1 MSVKNIL
8 LYLGIILSA
17 ISISAEPLSH
27 DHHGEDDHHH
37 DESCLIWHFVEMSS
51 LGDLSTLILNTQF
64 SNNFEGISNSSLQN
78 THSSLYS
85 SRAPPKI

>member
-1 MSVKNIL
+1 MLVKNIF

-27 DHHGEDDHHH
+27 DHHGEDGHHH
-37 DESCLIWHFVEMSS
+37 DEFCLIWHFVEMSS
-51 LGDLSTLILNTQF
+51 LDGLNTLILNTQF
-64 SNNFEGISNSSLQN
+64 SNDFEGISNNSFQN
-78 THSSLYS
+78 THSSFYS

>member
-1 MSVKNIL
+1 MLVKNIL

-17 ISISAEPLSH
+17 ISISAEPLSL
-27 DHHGEDDHHH
+27 DHHGEDGHHH
-37 DESCLIWHFVEMSS
+37 DESCLIWHFVDMSS
-51 LGDLSTLILNTQF
+51 LEDLNTLNLDTQF
-64 SNNFEGISNSSLQN
+64 KNDFEGISNNSLQN

>member
-8 LYLGIILSA
+8 LYFGITLSA

-27 DHHGEDDHHH
+27 DHHEEDGHRH
-37 DESCLIWHFVEMSS
+37 DVSCLIWHFVEIFS
-51 LGDLSTLILNTQF
+51 LEDLNTLILNAQF
-64 SNNFEGISNSSLQN
+64 SNNFEGIANNSFQN